1 VNSCNRSNIDQSVF
15 YNECRWK
22 TQNVLVA
29 HNVFDFNPA
38 EIGRSCTALNSCGFQ
53 GLFSQYGSY
62 PSWSPYKGTVV
73 EKHITFDQNNR
84 FVANTYNGPWR
95 FMVHAQG
102 NTVPWPTWRAQPYGQ
117 DSGSTMN
124 IGGTAAG

>member
-1 VNSCNRSNIDQSVF
+1 VNSCSRSNIDRSVF
-15 YNECRWK
+15 YNGCRWK

-38 EIGRSCTALNSCGFQ
+38 EIGPSCTALNSCGFQ

-102 NTVPWPTWRAQPYGQ
+102 NAVSWPAWRAQPYGQ
-117 DSGSTMN
+117 DRGSTMN
-124 IGGTAAG
+124 YGGAAGG